1 MTRRWWPARRKRG
14 RDAVAMNTLPLRHE
28 LKYYINEMQ
37 YYVLSGILDQ
47 VLHRDPFGD
56 EYNEYHIRSLY
67 FDTVFNTA
75 LFDKL
80 DGNPNRDKYRIRI
93 YNFSDRTIKM
103 ECKTKVGS
111 LISKRSQTI
120 PRLLCEQLMA
130 GDPTGLETTRS
141 GLLNDVYREMTVNL
155 LRPVVIVDYVR
166 EDYLHPAEE
175 VRITFDKQ
183 LRTGLWS
190 RDLFNPEL
198 PTIPPFDNGEIILEV
213 KYNQFLPPYIRDL
226 LNTYCAGAL
235 NSAISKY
242 TWCRRF
248 EGLEA

>member
-1 MTRRWWPARRKRG
+1 M
-14 RDAVAMNTLPLRHE
+14 AMNTLPLRHE
-28 LKYYINEMQ
+28 LKYFINEAQ
-37 YYVLSGILDQ
+37 YQVLSGILDH
-47 VLHRDPFGD
+47 VLHRDPNGD

-67 FDTVFNTA
+67 FDTVFNDA
-75 LFDKL
+75 LYDKI

-93 YNFSDRTIKM
+93 YNFSDRVIKL

-141 GLLNDVYREMTVNL
+141 GLLNDVFREMTVNL
-155 LRPVVIVDYVR
+155 LRPVVLVDYVR
-166 EDYLHPAEE
+166 EAYLHPAED

-183 LRTGLWS
+183 L
-190 RDLFNPEL
+190 
-198 PTIPPFDNGEIILEV
+198 
-213 KYNQFLPPYIRDL
+213 
-226 LNTYCAGAL
+226 NTYCAGACL
-235 NSAISKY
+235 SAISKY

-248 EGLEA
+248 EELEA

>member
-1 MTRRWWPARRKRG
+1 MS
-14 RDAVAMNTLPLRHE
+14 MNTLPIRHE
-28 LKYYINEMQ
+28 LKYFINERQ
-37 YYVLSGILDQ
+37 YFVLSGVLDGILN
-47 VLHRDPFGD
+47 RDPNGD

-67 FDTVFNTA
+67 FDTVFDTA
-75 LFDKL
+75 FHDKMN
-80 DGNPNRDKYRIRI
+80 GVQNRDKYRIRI
-93 YNFSDRTIKM
+93 YNFSDKVIKM

-111 LISKRSQTI
+111 LISKRSISI

-155 LRPVVIVDYVR
+155 LRPVVLVDYVR
-166 EDYLHPAEE
+166 EAYLHPAEE

-190 RDLFNPEL
+190 KELFDPYV
-198 PTIPPFDNGEIILEV
+198 PTIPPLDENLMILEV
-213 KYNQFLPPYIRDL
+213 KYNRVLPSYIRDV
-226 LNTYCAGAL
+226 LNTYCQGAQP
-235 NSAISKY
+235 SAISKY

-248 EGLEA
+248 EYLGEE